1 MKKLI
6 KLIAC
11 LNIGASSIA
20 MGSTLEVIDGG
31 GYLVGVD
38 RISQQEVRLVRE
50 GVFHYNPSTGEFE
63 NDEVR
68 LLAWSEET
76 TRKRDFSVELLTK
89 QVCLPTTEFEF
100 YGNLSSGSAT
110 PVGESF
116 TKTQCIF
123 DNLGTSHNLI
133 FTFKRLPAGLN
144 ADNRIQY
151 STEVTVEGGVVKRND
166 MSGAVIDLSDVPM
179 IVTFNQCGLLNLL
192 DYGQSSESNVPPK
205 LYIEWMNPS
214 INAAP
219 LAIDLKLGKGKG
231 ASPTAWTGAS
241 EPFANGNLT
250 AYDGNSLIAYS
261 QQYGGYAISKILS
274 AKEPLRFSW
283 IKQATG
289 LSTHLSKIPHGTV
302 RATSEIELSGNLS
315 SGAATPVGESF
326 TKTQRVFDS
335 VGTPHNLIFA
345 FTRLP
350 EGTDSDNQVQYSTE
364 VTVEGGVVKRN
375 DTSGAVIDLL
385 GVPMIVSFN
394 QLGQLNLCD
403 YGQATESNI
412 APELYIEWN
421 DVSINSEPQT
431 IKLNLG
437 KGKRSSPTVWARASD
452 SMAEGNLTAYD
463 GNSLITYSH
472 QDGLGYG
479 QYESVT
485 VSDVGKVTAH
495 YSNRNS
501 IDIGNLAVAII
512 PNPGG
517 LKQMGASYRV
527 TELSGLPTISFGG
540 QPGWG
545 KLKFIAPPIARMD
558 AVDQPVK
565 VLQCMDGEL
574 MALAEAAG
582 ND

>member
-63 NDEVR
+63 NDEVA
-68 LLAWSEET
+68 LLGWSPDT
-76 TRKRDFSVELLTK
+76 ITASNQDFNLERILK

-116 TKTQCIF
+116 TNTQRIF

-261 QQYGGYAISKILS
+261 QQDGGYAISRILS

-289 LSTHLSKIPHGTV
+289 LTSHLSSKTPYANV
-302 RATSEIELSGNLS
+302 RATAKIAFSGNLS
-315 SGAATPVGESF
+315 SGAATPIGESF
-326 TKTQRVFDS
+326 TKTQRIFDS
-335 VGTPHNLIFA
+335 VGTPHKLIFA
-345 FTRLP
+345 FIRLP

-364 VTVEGGVVKRN
+364 ITV
-375 DTSGAVIDLL
+375 
-385 GVPMIVSFN
+385 
-394 QLGQLNLCD
+394 
-403 YGQATESNI
+403 
-412 APELYIEWN
+412 
-421 DVSINSEPQT
+421 
-431 IKLNLG
+431 
-437 KGKRSSPTVWARASD
+437 
-452 SMAEGNLTAYD
+452 
-463 GNSLITYSH
+463 
-472 QDGLGYG
+472 
-479 QYESVT
+479 
-485 VSDVGKVTAH
+485 
-495 YSNRNS
+495 
-501 IDIGNLAVAII
+501 
-512 PNPGG
+512 
-517 LKQMGASYRV
+517 
-527 TELSGLPTISFGG
+527 
-540 QPGWG
+540 
-545 KLKFIAPPIARMD
+545 
-558 AVDQPVK
+558 
-565 VLQCMDGEL
+565 
-574 MALAEAAG
+574 
-582 ND
+582 